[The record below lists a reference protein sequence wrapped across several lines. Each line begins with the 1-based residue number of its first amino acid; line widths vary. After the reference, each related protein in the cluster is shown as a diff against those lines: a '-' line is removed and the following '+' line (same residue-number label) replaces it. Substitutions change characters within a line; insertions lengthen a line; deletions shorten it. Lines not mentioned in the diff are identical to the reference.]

1 MNIQAPDAHVFRFG
15 IFELDTQSGE
25 LRRHGLKV
33 RLPDQSF
40 QILKTLMGRPGEV
53 VTRDE
58 LRRVLW
64 TSETFVDFEVG
75 LNSAVRKLREA
86 LDDSA
91 EKPQFVETLPRRG
104 YRFICS
110 IAAAPRKGDSPLPPA
125 ADKDNGSVSEPAAE
139 QTSLLT
145 SAPVH
150 EHTSWFAVR
159 RSRIALTAAAACVV
173 AALGIVALTRV
184 DPIANDSRPPT
195 SIAVL
200 PFENIDGNADV
211 DYLRIGLAAEVANAL
226 SYAPAL
232 AVRPLASSQRYTRA
246 GVTAQQAGR
255 DLRAAGIVTGH
266 FSRHASELRVT
277 LEVVDVE
284 GDRLL
289 WRDTIAAPVGD
300 IIALSE
306 QLANRVREGLL
317 PALAAGPLM
326 AADKRPR
333 NADAY
338 ALYLKSLSMS
348 RDPAP
353 NREAIALLER
363 AISLDPDYANGW
375 AAIGIRYYYDWQ
387 YGAGG
392 IEAMH
397 RAEAAARQTLAL
409 DPNHM
414 QATLGLLHLQVE
426 VGRGIDAYDSTAKLV
441 QQRPESA
448 AAHFSFGLLLRYAG
462 LIDDAAREC
471 DRAMAL
477 DPASNAIRSCFVPF
491 MLLERYDR
499 ALDFIRSDAGSAW
512 AASASRLVYQR
523 MGRRT
528 EAREELARSGPKP
541 AKRLTSCLDGAS
553 PAVPGEISDQELK
566 EALAHQDPERLY
578 FDASDL
584 AYCGYPASSVR
595 LLDEAIRRN
604 YCAYPAIDTDPT
616 FASIRPRP
624 EFAQLREAA
633 RACRT
638 RFEEHVEVSG
648 QASSGIGAEMR
659 GTLGAH
665 GVTPTRVP
673 EQ

>member
-1 MNIQAPDAHVFRFG
+1 M
-15 IFELDTQSGE
+15 
-25 LRRHGLKV
+25 
-33 RLPDQSF
+33 
-40 QILKTLMGRPGEV
+40 
-53 VTRDE
+53 
-58 LRRVLW
+58 
-64 TSETFVDFEVG
+64 
-75 LNSAVRKLREA
+75 
-86 LDDSA
+86 
-91 EKPQFVETLPRRG
+91 
-104 YRFICS
+104 
-110 IAAAPRKGDSPLPPA
+110 
-125 ADKDNGSVSEPAAE
+125 
-139 QTSLLT
+139 
-145 SAPVH
+145 
-150 EHTSWFAVR
+150 
-159 RSRIALTAAAACVV
+159 
-173 AALGIVALTRV
+173 
-184 DPIANDSRPPT
+184 
-195 SIAVL
+195 
-200 PFENIDGNADV
+200 
-211 DYLRIGLAAEVANAL
+211 
-226 SYAPAL
+226 
-232 AVRPLASSQRYTRA
+232 
-246 GVTAQQAGR
+246 
-255 DLRAAGIVTGH
+255 
-266 FSRHASELRVT
+266 
-277 LEVVDVE
+277 
-284 GDRLL
+284 
-289 WRDTIAAPVGD
+289 GD

-306 QLANRVREGLL
+306 QLSNRVREGLL

-409 DPNHM
+409 DPNDM

-426 VGRGIDAYDSTAKLV
+426 VGRGIDVYDSSAKLV

-448 AAHFSFGLLLRYAG
+448 EAHFSFGLLLRYAG

-491 MLLERYDR
+491 MLLGRYDR

-512 AASASRLVYQR
+512 AANASRLVYQR

-528 EAREELARSGPKP
+528 EAREELARSGPQP
-541 AKRLTSCLDGAS
+541 AKRLTSCLDGA
-553 PAVPGEISDQELK
+553 VPRGAGRNQRSGI
-566 EALAHQDPERLY
+566 ERGVGSTRIRNACY

-584 AYCGYPASSVR
+584 AYCGYPAPSLR

-624 EFAQLREAA
+624 EFAQIRAAA
-633 RACRT
+633 RACRK
-638 RFEEHVEVSG
+638 RFEQHVEASR

-659 GTLGAH
+659 GTLGTR
-665 GVTPTRVP
+665 GVTPHARSSTVDRKPLWNRRSKSEPLTAGGFVTLVSKTESIVRTSSEPIDTRA
-673 EQ
+673 